1 MFTKVTERIRKTTQQ
16 ACKLIRNRIEQMKM
30 RASHLLVKAVW
41 RQLRKSQQ
49 PATWLKGQARDGLRR
64 LRSWAHTVWGKH
76 CDQVQNNPSYATAL
90 AAMVTTL
97 AELAISDPSA
107 LSVLA
112 AGIAVYLAIH
122 RANSTNPYRRDTDGW
137 GDNPYWR

>member
-1 MFTKVTERIRKTTQQ
+1 MFTKMKEQIRKTTHQT
-16 ACKLIRNRIEQMKM
+16 CKRTRNRIEQVKM
-30 RASHLLVKAVW
+30 RASHLMVRTVW

-49 PATWLKGQARDGLRR
+49 PATWLKAQAHEGLRC
-64 LRSWAHTVWGKH
+64 LRSWARTVWGKH

-97 AELAISDPSA
+97 AELAIHDASA

-122 RANSTNPYRRDTDGW
+122 RASSTNPYRRDSDGW
-137 GDNPYWR
+137 GDSPYWR

>member
-1 MFTKVTERIRKTTQQ
+1 MFTKMKDRIRKTTQQ
-16 ACKLIRNRIEQMKM
+16 ARKRLRNRVEQVKM
-30 RASHLLVKAVW
+30 RASHLLVTTVW
-41 RQLRKSQQ
+41 RQLRKTQQ
-49 PATWLKGQARDGLRR
+49 PATWLKAQAREGLRYV
-64 LRSWAHTVWGKH
+64 RSWARTVWGKH

-112 AGIAVYLAIH
+112 AGIAVYPVH
-122 RANSTNPYRRDTDGW
+122 RANSTNPYRRDSDGW
-137 GDNPYWR
+137 EDSPYWK

>member
-1 MFTKVTERIRKTTQQ
+1 MLPKMKERIRQTTQQ
-16 ACKLIRNRIEQMKM
+16 ARQRIRNRVEQMKM
-30 RASHLLVKAVW
+30 RASHLLVKTVW

-49 PATWLKGQARDGLRR
+49 PATWLKAQALEGLHQ
-64 LRSWAHTVWGKH
+64 LRSWARTVWGKH

-90 AAMVTTL
+90 TAMVTTL
-97 AELAISDPSA
+97 AELAISDTSA

-122 RANSTNPYRRDTDGW
+122 RASGTIPHRRESDGW

>member
-1 MFTKVTERIRKTTQQ
+1 MFAKMRERIRTTTQQ
-16 ACKLIRNRIEQMKM
+16 ARKRIRNRIEQVKM
-30 RASHLLVKAVW
+30 RASHLFVKTVW

-49 PATWLKGQARDGLRR
+49 PATWLKAQALQGLRC
-64 LRSWAHTVWGKH
+64 LRSFVRTVWGKH
-76 CDQVQNNPSYATAL
+76 CDQVQNHPSYATAL

-122 RANSTNPYRRDTDGW
+122 RASSTNPYRRDSDGW
-137 GDNPYWR
+137 GDSQYWR

>member
-1 MFTKVTERIRKTTQQ
+1 MFTKVKERIRKTTQQ
-16 ACKLIRNRIEQMKM
+16 ARKRIRNRIEQVNMS
-30 RASHLLVKAVW
+30 ASHLLVKTVW

-49 PATWLKGQARDGLRR
+49 PASWLKDQAHQGLRW
-64 LRSWAHTVWGKH
+64 LRSWATTVWGKH
-76 CDQVQNNPSYATAL
+76 CDQVQNNPSYAAAL

-122 RANSTNPYRRDTDGW
+122 RASSTNPYRRDSDGW
-137 GDNPYWR
+137 GDAPYWR

>member
-1 MFTKVTERIRKTTQQ
+1 VLFPHGPRPRP
-16 ACKLIRNRIEQMKM
+16 
-30 RASHLLVKAVW
+30 
-41 RQLRKSQQ
+41 Q
-49 PATWLKGQARDGLRR
+49 PA
-64 LRSWAHTVWGKH
+64 
-76 CDQVQNNPSYATAL
+76 QVQNNPSYATAL

-122 RANSTNPYRRDTDGW
+122 RASSTNPYRRDSDGR
-137 GDNPYWR
+137 GDSPYGR

>member
-1 MFTKVTERIRKTTQQ
+1 VQQ
-16 ACKLIRNRIEQMKM
+16 
-30 RASHLLVKAVW
+30 
-41 RQLRKSQQ
+41 
-49 PATWLKGQARDGLRR
+49 
-64 LRSWAHTVWGKH
+64 
-76 CDQVQNNPSYATAL
+76 NPSYATAL

-122 RANSTNPYRRDTDGW
+122 RASSTNPYRRDSDGW
-137 GDNPYWR
+137 GDNPHWR